1 MRLMPAFLSGI
12 RINHCLKHLRRPR
25 IAGGLLG
32 LALGFGGGACGP
44 AELSGDTWTLCEAH
58 GSAESGNGL
67 STNGLSTNGLSTN
80 GLSTNGLS
88 TNGLS
93 TIGFSNWFNQD
104 PAHAD
109 EIMRYIIRC
118 AVKGNQQRKY
128 TNPVTGV
135 KYTWEGGLG
144 LAHNWATGAPATVQE
159 EEVVSACLAA
169 HANKFGIP
177 VAISVLGRDARGG
190 ALPYTEQEL
199 STFSER
205 EACFFGNLFDGT
217 GVFAATDRG
226 YLREDESTV
235 RACGLPSNPAHAD
248 CLPIIHAG
256 TCESLCQRAATAA
269 LPFDR
274 DADKKNPP
282 PHGEPPYYE
291 TCTYN
296 GRTFLPLTTRL
307 QPRDIHRCGDG
318 VCQLTERCGDG
329 AAAGSCQADCGT
341 CPY

>member
-1 MRLMPAFLSGI
+1 MRLMPAFLSGF
-12 RINHCLKHLRRPR
+12 RINHCLKHLHRPR
-25 IAGGLLG
+25 VAGGLLG

-44 AELSGDTWTLCEAH
+44 AELAGDTWTLREAH

-88 TNGLS
+88 INGLS
-93 TIGFSNWFNQD
+93 TTGFSHWFNQD
-104 PAHAD
+104 PARAD
-109 EIMRYIIRC
+109 ELMRYIIRC
-118 AVKGNQQRKY
+118 AVKANQQRKY

-144 LAHNWATGAPATVQE
+144 LAPNWAAGAAATAQE
-159 EEVVSACLAA
+159 EEIVSACLAA
-169 HANKFGIP
+169 HANKFGIS
-177 VAISVLGRDARGG
+177 VAISVLGRDARGS

-235 RACGLPSNPAHAD
+235 RACGLPSSPAHAD

-269 LPFDR
+269 LPFDWESDR
-274 DADKKNPP
+274 KNPP
-282 PHGEPPYYE
+282 PYGEPPYYE

-296 GRTFLPLTTRL
+296 GRTFQPLTTRL

-329 AAAGSCQADCGT
+329 VVAGSCQADCGT

>member
-1 MRLMPAFLSGI
+1 
-12 RINHCLKHLRRPR
+12 
-25 IAGGLLG
+25 
-32 LALGFGGGACGP
+32 
-44 AELSGDTWTLCEAH
+44 
-58 GSAESGNGL
+58 
-67 STNGLSTNGLSTN
+67 
-80 GLSTNGLS
+80 
-88 TNGLS
+88 
-93 TIGFSNWFNQD
+93 
-104 PAHAD
+104 
-109 EIMRYIIRC
+109 MRYIIRC
-118 AVKGNQQRKY
+118 AAKANQQRKY

-144 LAHNWATGAPATVQE
+144 LAPNWATGAPATAQE
-159 EEVVSACLAA
+159 EEIVSACLAA
-169 HANKFGIP
+169 HANKFGIS
-177 VAISVLGRDARGG
+177 VAISVLGRDARDS

-235 RACGLPSNPAHAD
+235 RACGLPSSPAHAD

-269 LPFDR
+269 LPFGWES
-274 DADKKNPP
+274 
-282 PHGEPPYYE
+282 GEPPYYE

-296 GRTFLPLTTRL
+296 GRTFQPLTTRL

-329 AAAGSCQADCGT
+329 VVAGSCQADCGT